1 MPCSNQQS
9 PTPPQSLYIKSS
21 PNQLTPHSTSYNQL
35 PFSDQVPPSA
45 IPTRISSEQQQQQC
59 PLAHTQRL
67 HSNVPPLSP
76 IFAEDNY

>member
-1 MPCSNQQS
+1 MPSSNQQS

-35 PFSDQVPPSA
+35 PPSA
-45 IPTRISSEQQQQQC
+45 IPTRISSEQQQQS
-59 PLAHTQRL
+59 PLAHTQQL

-76 IFAEDNY
+76 IFEEDNEDNY